1 MEVTNTEVTNGT
13 PPVVSIKEGEANMY
27 ILAEGALGENAEG
40 NVLLV
45 DNSHLVSEIAAD
57 QQMVDTEQIAQA
69 LIAGNG
75 EELIEEKLDH
85 EKLEEQQLLEQ
96 ENAIAAGPDNHS
108 MYTTLPPFEYILH
121 QSDIIKSPEENA
133 NENSAILSAKRM
145 KSLMNRLEPLLEE
158 IRKLVST
165 SCSTKPTEDIKPQ
178 IGTDASSLNDN
189 SFIVSKNIS
198 HILRLETDT
207 QNLETKLYVTDP
219 DKINAEY
226 KRCASVVDAVVQMIT
241 YNEQVECTPAI
252 DNIKQE
258 GAGRPRGKKKKAKWA
273 KEVTQKVMK
282 FEVPEKLKK
291 ASNEELGKF
300 IRKRYI
306 NRQPRIIRPFG
317 YYPEY
322 CITQYDYEDA
332 IANGS
337 PYICAQCQRQFVE
350 RRAFENHLN
359 GKCLGVNTEELQAQ
373 FKEDNGMLYCLYPG
387 CSAVIQKSGS
397 KWAVGPMYV
406 HHQEYHLQGLEL
418 PFKCQQCDKSFF
430 MQGLLGAHSRDEHK
444 SELRECC
451 NICGKSVSAF
461 KLKIHMRRHRGEKP
475 FKCKYCEYRAVE
487 IGIVNKHIKLV
498 HETHNL
504 IKHICD
510 ICAKEFKNK
519 DDLKKHLF
527 VHSKPSFQCNI
538 CNKFMK
544 HRNTYRRHMV
554 VQHKVGH
561 TCHLCGHVN
570 FAISGLKLHQQK
582 MHGINPM

>member
-1 MEVTNTEVTNGT
+1 MEGTNSEIQNGSSMVTM
-13 PPVVSIKEGEANMY
+13 KDGEANMY
-27 ILAEGALGENAEG
+27 ILAEGALGENTESILLTENAHVLAEI
-40 NVLLV
+40 NTEP
-45 DNSHLVSEIAAD
+45 HL
-57 QQMVDTEQIAQA
+57 MDTSGIP
-69 LIAGNG
+69 
-75 EELIEEKLDH
+75 EELVTENGQMLE
-85 EKLEEQQLLEQ
+85 EKLEEEKLEEKNDMLEQ

-108 MYTTLPPFEYILH
+108 MYTSLPPFEYILH
-121 QSDIIKSPEENA
+121 QSDVFKALEVDTASEDSDIV
-133 NENSAILSAKRM
+133 SAKRM
-145 KSLMNRLEPLLEE
+145 KSLMTRLEQLVEDVK
-158 IRKLVST
+158 KLVSN
-165 SCSTKPTEDIKPQ
+165 SCSTKPTNDVKPQ
-178 IGTDASSLNDN
+178 ISSDSIELEDN
-189 SFIVSKNIS
+189 SFSIS
-198 HILRLETDT
+198 EQLSLILGFNNDT
-207 QNLETKLYVTDP
+207 QTNTTKLFVTDP
-219 DKINAEY
+219 TKINQEY
-226 KRCASVVDAVVQMIT
+226 KRCASVVDAVVQMISYT
-241 YNEQVECTPAI
+241 EQVEC
-252 DNIKQE
+252 DSNLGKIKQE
-258 GAGRPRGKKKKAKWA
+258 GPGRPKGKKKKAKWT
-273 KEVTQKVMK
+273 KEVTQKVVK
-282 FEVPEKLKK
+282 FDVPEKIKK

-306 NRQPRIIRPFG
+306 NKQPRVFRPFG

-322 CITQYDYEDA
+322 CISQDEYEDA

-337 PYICAQCQRQFVE
+337 PYPCGQCNRQFIE
-350 RRAFENHLN
+350 RRAYENHLN

-373 FKEDNGMLYCLYPG
+373 FKEENGMFHCLYPG
-387 CSAVIQKSGS
+387 CSAVVQKSGS
-397 KWAVGPMYV
+397 KWSVGPMYV

-418 PFKCQQCDKSFF
+418 PFKCQQCDQSFF
-430 MQGLLGAHSRDEHK
+430 MQGLLGAHCRDVHK

-475 FKCKYCEYRAVE
+475 FKCKYCDYRAVE
-487 IGIVNKHIKLV
+487 VGIVNKHIKLV

-570 FAISGLKLHQQK
+570 FALSGLKLHQQK
-582 MHGINPM
+582 VHGINPM

>member
-1 MEVTNTEVTNGT
+1 MDGINSEGTNGT
-13 PPVVSIKEGEANMY
+13 PIVRMKDGEANMY
-27 ILAEGALGENAEG
+27 ILAEGALGENSEAILLAE
-40 NVLLV
+40 NATVLTDITTDPQLIDASSVIAEELV
-45 DNSHLVSEIAAD
+45 
-57 QQMVDTEQIAQA
+57 
-69 LIAGNG
+69 AGNG
-75 EELIEEKLDH
+75 EIIDEKLH
-85 EKLEEQQLLEQ
+85 QEKLEEEQIMEQ

-108 MYTTLPPFEYILH
+108 MYTSLPPFEYILH
-121 QSDIIKSPEENA
+121 QSDVVKAENSIE

-145 KSLMNRLEPLLEE
+145 KSLMNRLEQLIEDVK
-158 IRKLVST
+158 KLVNT
-165 SCSTKPTEDIKPQ
+165 ACSNKPTEDIKPL
-178 IGTDASSLNDN
+178 IGNDSDALDDN
-189 SFIVSKNIS
+189 SFTIS
-198 HILRLETDT
+198 EKLSLALGLATDT
-207 QNLETKLYVTDP
+207 QAVATKLFVTEP
-219 DKINAEY
+219 SKINSEY
-226 KRCASVVDAVVQMIT
+226 KRCASVVDAVVQMIS
-241 YNEQVECTPAI
+241 YNEQVECIP
-252 DNIKQE
+252 NISDVKQE
-258 GAGRPRGKKKKAKWA
+258 GTGKTKGKKKKGKWA
-273 KEVTQKVMK
+273 KEITQKSVVK
-282 FEVPEKLKK
+282 FEVPDKIKK

-306 NRQPRIIRPFG
+306 NRQPRVFRPFG

-322 CITQYDYEDA
+322 CISHDDYEDA

-337 PYICAQCQRQFVE
+337 PYSCSSCQRQFVE

-359 GKCLGVNTEELQAQ
+359 GKCLGVNTEDLQAQ
-373 FKEDNGMLYCLYPG
+373 FKEENGMFHCLYPG
-387 CSAVIQKSGS
+387 CSAIIQKSGS

-418 PFKCQQCDKSFF
+418 PFKCQQCDQSFF
-430 MQGLLGAHSRDEHK
+430 MQGLLGAHSRDVHK

-475 FKCKYCEYRAVE
+475 FKCKYCDYRAVE

-582 MHGINPM
+582 VHGINPM

>member
-1 MEVTNTEVTNGT
+1 MDGINSEGTNGT
-13 PPVVSIKEGEANMY
+13 PIVRMKDGEANMY
-27 ILAEGALGENAEG
+27 ILAEGALGENSEAILLAE
-40 NVLLV
+40 NATVLTDINTDPQLIDASSVIAEELV
-45 DNSHLVSEIAAD
+45 
-57 QQMVDTEQIAQA
+57 
-69 LIAGNG
+69 AGNG
-75 EELIEEKLDH
+75 EIIDEKLH
-85 EKLEEQQLLEQ
+85 QEKLEEEQIMEQ

-108 MYTTLPPFEYILH
+108 MYTSLPPFEYILH
-121 QSDIIKSPEENA
+121 QSDVVKAENSIE

-145 KSLMNRLEPLLEE
+145 KSLMNRLEQLIEDVK
-158 IRKLVST
+158 KLVNT
-165 SCSTKPTEDIKPQ
+165 ACSNKPTEDIKPL
-178 IGTDASSLNDN
+178 IGNDSDALDDN
-189 SFIVSKNIS
+189 SFTIS
-198 HILRLETDT
+198 EKLSLALGLATDT
-207 QNLETKLYVTDP
+207 QAVATKLFVTEP
-219 DKINAEY
+219 SKINSEY
-226 KRCASVVDAVVQMIT
+226 KRCASVVDAVVQMIS
-241 YNEQVECTPAI
+241 YNEQVECIP
-252 DNIKQE
+252 NISDVKQE
-258 GAGRPRGKKKKAKWA
+258 GTGKTKGKKKKGKWA
-273 KEVTQKVMK
+273 KEITQKSVVK
-282 FEVPEKLKK
+282 FEVPDKIKK

-306 NRQPRIIRPFG
+306 NRQPRVFRPFG

-322 CITQYDYEDA
+322 CISHDDYEDA

-337 PYICAQCQRQFVE
+337 PYSCSSCQRQFVE

-359 GKCLGVNTEELQAQ
+359 GKCLGVNTEDLQAQ
-373 FKEDNGMLYCLYPG
+373 FKEENGMFHCLYPG
-387 CSAVIQKSGS
+387 CSAIIQKSGS

-418 PFKCQQCDKSFF
+418 PFKCQQCDQSFF
-430 MQGLLGAHSRDEHK
+430 MQGLLGAHSRDVHK

-475 FKCKYCEYRAVE
+475 FKCKYCDYRAVE

-582 MHGINPM
+582 VHGINPM

>member
-1 MEVTNTEVTNGT
+1 MDGPNSEVQNGT
-13 PPVVSIKEGEANMY
+13 PIVRMKDGEANMY
-27 ILAEGALGENAEG
+27 ILAEGALGENPEG
-40 NVLLV
+40 ILLA
-45 DNSHLVSEIAAD
+45 DNSHVLTEINTEPQLVDTDAMAEELVS
-57 QQMVDTEQIAQA
+57 
-69 LIAGNG
+69 GNG
-75 EELIEEKLDH
+75 EIIEEKLDQ
-85 EKLEEQQLLEQ
+85 EKLEQEQIMEQ

-121 QSDIIKSPEENA
+121 QSDVLKSNDVNA
-133 NENSAILSAKRM
+133 EENSAILSAKRM
-145 KSLMNRLEPLLEE
+145 KSLMNRLEQL
-158 IRKLVST
+158 IDDVKKLVSG
-165 SCSTKPTEDIKPQ
+165 SCSTKPIEDIKPQ
-178 IGTDASSLNDN
+178 IGADPNSMEDN
-189 SFIVSKNIS
+189 SFAIS
-198 HILRLETDT
+198 EKLSLILGLATDT
-207 QNLETKLYVTDP
+207 QTVATKLFVAEP
-219 DKINAEY
+219 AKINSEY
-226 KRCASVVDAVVQMIT
+226 KRCASVVDAVVQMIS
-241 YNEQVECTPAI
+241 YNEQVECIPNVS
-252 DNIKQE
+252 NIKQE
-258 GAGRPRGKKKKAKWA
+258 GLGRPKGKKKKGKWA
-273 KEVTQKVMK
+273 KEVTQKTVVK
-282 FEVPEKLKK
+282 FEVPDKIKK

-306 NRQPRIIRPFG
+306 NRQPRIFRPFG

-322 CITQYDYEDA
+322 CVSQEDYEET
-332 IANGS
+332 ISNGS
-337 PYICAQCQRQFVE
+337 PYSCTQCQRQFIE

-373 FKEDNGMLYCLYPG
+373 FKEENGMFHCLYPG
-387 CSAVIQKSGS
+387 CSAIVQKSGS

-418 PFKCQQCDKSFF
+418 PFKCQQCDQSFF
-430 MQGLLGAHSRDEHK
+430 MQGLLGAHSRDVHK

-475 FKCKYCEYRAVE
+475 FKCKYCDYRAVE

-582 MHGINPM
+582 VHGINPM

>member
-1 MEVTNTEVTNGT
+1 MDGTNSDVQNGT
-13 PPVVSIKEGEANMY
+13 SIVRMKDGEANMY
-27 ILAEGALGENAEG
+27 ILAEGALGENPGTILLADNA
-40 NVLLV
+40 NVLTEINTEPQLV
-45 DNSHLVSEIAAD
+45 DTNTIAEALV
-57 QQMVDTEQIAQA
+57 
-69 LIAGNG
+69 AGNG
-75 EELIEEKLDH
+75 EIIEQK
-85 EKLEEQQLLEQ
+85 LEQ
-96 ENAIAAGPDNHS
+96 EKMEQEDIMEQENVIAAGPDNHS
-108 MYTTLPPFEYILH
+108 MYTSLPPFEYILH
-121 QSDIIKSPEENA
+121 QSDVMKTTEGIAAEDD
-133 NENSAILSAKRM
+133 SAIVSAKRM
-145 KSLMNRLEPLLEE
+145 KSLMDRLEQLVDDVK
-158 IRKLVST
+158 KLVNS

-178 IGTDASSLNDN
+178 ISSDSNSLEDN
-189 SFIVSKNIS
+189 SFIIS
-198 HILRLETDT
+198 EKLSFILGLASDT
-207 QNLETKLYVTDP
+207 QAVATKLFVTQP
-219 DKINAEY
+219 SKINSEY
-226 KRCASVVDAVVQMIT
+226 KRCASVVDAVVQMIS
-241 YNEQVECTPAI
+241 YNEQVECIPNI
-252 DNIKQE
+252 SNIKQE
-258 GAGRPRGKKKKAKWA
+258 GPGRPKGKKKKAKWA
-273 KEVTQKVMK
+273 KEVTQKQVVK
-282 FEVPEKLKK
+282 FDVPDKIKK

-306 NRQPRIIRPFG
+306 NRQPRIFRPFG

-322 CITQYDYEDA
+322 CVSQDEYDEI

-337 PYICAQCQRQFVE
+337 PYSCSQCERQFVE

-373 FKEDNGMLYCLYPG
+373 FKEENGMFHCLYPG
-387 CSAVIQKSGS
+387 CSAIVQKSGS
-397 KWAVGPMYV
+397 KWSVGPMYV

-418 PFKCQQCDKSFF
+418 PFKCSQCDQSFF
-430 MQGLLGAHSRDEHK
+430 MQGLLGAHSRDVHK

-475 FKCKYCEYRAVE
+475 FKCKYCDYRAVE

-582 MHGINPM
+582 VHGINPM

>member
-1 MEVTNTEVTNGT
+1 MDGASPEAQNGA
-13 PPVVSIKEGEANMY
+13 PIVQMKDGEANMY
-27 ILAEGALGENAEG
+27 ILAEGALGEATEG
-40 NVLLV
+40 ILLSNNDHVLTEISTEQQMT
-45 DNSHLVSEIAAD
+45 DPSMIAAEL
-57 QQMVDTEQIAQA
+57 VV
-69 LIAGNG
+69 GNG
-75 EELIEEKLDH
+75 EMIEEKLDQ
-85 EKLEEQQLLEQ
+85 EKLEQDDIMEQ
-96 ENAIAAGPDNHS
+96 ESAIAAGPDNHS
-108 MYTTLPPFEYILH
+108 MYTSLPPFEYILH
-121 QSDIIKSPEENA
+121 QSDVQKSDEQMVDESA
-133 NENSAILSAKRM
+133 AILSAKRM
-145 KSLMNRLEPLLEE
+145 RSLTVRLEQL
-158 IRKLVST
+158 IDDVKKLVNT
-165 SCSTKPTEDIKPQ
+165 ACSTKPTEDIKPQ
-178 IGTDASSLNDN
+178 LGCDSTSLADN
-189 SFIVSKNIS
+189 SFSITEHIS
-198 HILRLETDT
+198 HILGLSSES
-207 QNLETKLYVTDP
+207 QPVATKLYVTEP
-219 DKINAEY
+219 EKINSEY
-226 KRCASVVDAVVQMIT
+226 KRCASVVDAVVQMIS
-241 YNEQVECTPAI
+241 YNEPVDCVPNVS
-252 DNIKQE
+252 NIKQE
-258 GAGRPRGKKKKAKWA
+258 GPGRPKGKKKKAKWT
-273 KEVTQKVMK
+273 KEVTQKVVK
-282 FEVPEKLKK
+282 FDVPDKIKK

-306 NRQPRIIRPFG
+306 NRQPRVFRPFG

-322 CITQYDYEDA
+322 CLSQEEYEDI
-332 IANGS
+332 IASGS
-337 PYICAQCQRQFVE
+337 PYSCSQCQRQFVE

-359 GKCLGVNTEELQAQ
+359 GKCLGINTEELQAQ
-373 FKEDNGMLYCLYPG
+373 FKEDNGMFHCLYPG
-387 CSAVIQKSGS
+387 CSAIIQKSGS
-397 KWAVGPMYV
+397 KWSVGPMYV

-418 PFKCQQCDKSFF
+418 PFKCSQCDQSFF
-430 MQGLLGAHSRDEHK
+430 MQGLLGAHSRDVHK

-475 FKCKYCEYRAVE
+475 FKCKYCDYRAVE

-582 MHGINPM
+582 VHGINPM